1 MRFPSKRTVSTDIYA
16 RGITDNSMLSQNCY
30 HRKHDGARQTET
42 SPAERM
48 VRAAADLLQSGGID
62 AVSTRAVAAAA
73 GVQPPAIYRQFG
85 DKDGLLDAIAR
96 FVIGGY
102 HEQEAIAR
110 GSSQD
115 PATELRRMWDLH
127 VELGLNEPDCYVLLF
142 GAGATRTRVLHHR
155 RGRRTVGSVIARLGE
170 QGRLR
175 MSVDRATD
183 YFRSTG
189 TGYILT
195 QIGAPPA
202 ERDPE
207 LSAIIFEDTIAAI
220 TTGTRSRSRGS
231 ATLPSRAIALRE
243 ALRDQPS
250 LPLSAA
256 EIELLAEWLNRLA
269 DD

>member
-1 MRFPSKRTVSTDIYA
+1 MTAAAKTTA
-16 RGITDNSMLSQNCY
+16 
-30 HRKHDGARQTET
+30 
-42 SPAERM
+42 SPTERM
-48 VRAAADLLQSGGID
+48 VRAGADLLQSGGID

-96 FVIGGY
+96 LVIAAY
-102 HEQEAIAR
+102 LNEKRLLA
-110 GSSQD
+110 GSSHD
-115 PATELRRMWDLH
+115 PATDLRRMWDLH

-142 GAGATRTRVLHHR
+142 GQARPGRVFSTTTEAVDLLR
-155 RGRRTVGSVIARLGE
+155 SVIARLGE

-175 MSVDRATD
+175 MSVDRATE

-207 LSAIIFEDTIAAI
+207 LSAILFEDTIAAI

-256 EIELLAEWLNRLA
+256 EIELLSEWLNRLA